1 MEFFETMKPQRPP
14 NPVEIQ
20 HFNQGIA
27 LANANRLE
35 EAIACYQKA
44 IALNPTFAVALYNQG
59 TSLQALMRLDEA
71 ADVYRKVLALDPQFF
86 EAHGNLGMVLQL
98 QGRLDEAIAS
108 YRKTLSINPNDTL
121 GHYNLATAL
130 RNHGKLE
137 EAIASYAK
145 AIALFP
151 SYVDA
156 YANMG
161 EALFDFGKPDEAV
174 ASYRQAL
181 AIAPDNAAANY
192 KMGIFLYDAGE
203 LSAAIPHFQR
213 SQMADWRERSLYC
226 LYKTEQYEAFK
237 QGLQVMRAEKNVSPF
252 LATLSTHYA
261 TNFGT
266 EDQYNFCKNPL
277 DFVYHNNI
285 ETLSENNSSLLAD
298 LLRDINFAEIAK
310 RKQGRLHYGVQSSGN
325 LFKRPE
331 ASFKALASLIALEVE
346 KYRVKFAGQDCEL
359 MKSFPTNIEFSSSW
373 YVKMSSGGHLT
384 SHIHEEGWLSG
395 SVYLSIPQL
404 KQGEH
409 DGSIEFSTHGDNY
422 PQKHQNFPAQAIAPV
437 VGDIVLFPSS
447 LFHRTIPFSSNEE
460 RICVAFDIKPA

>member
-1 MEFFETMKPQRPP
+1 MKPQRPP
-14 NPVEIQ
+14 SPAEIQ
-20 HFNQGIA
+20 HFNQGIN

-44 IALNPTFAVALYNQG
+44 IALNPNFTVALYNLG

-71 ADVYRKVLALDPQFF
+71 ANAYRKVLALDPGFF

-98 QGRLDEAIAS
+98 QGKLIDAIAS
-108 YRKTLSINPNDTL
+108 YRKTLAINPNDAL

-130 RNHGKLE
+130 RNQGKLE
-137 EAIASYAK
+137 EAIASYVC
-145 AIALFP
+145 AITLFP
-151 SYVDA
+151 NYVDA

-174 ASYRQAL
+174 ANYRQAL

-213 SQMADWRERSLYC
+213 SKMADWRERSLYC
-226 LYKTEQYEAFK
+226 LYKTEQYDAFK
-237 QGLQVMRAEKNVSPF
+237 QGLQLLMAEKNLSPF

-261 TNFGT
+261 TNFGET
-266 EDQYNFCKNPL
+266 DAYDFCKNPL

-285 ETLSENNSSLLAD
+285 TPLSQAGSSLLSD
-298 LLRDINFAEIAK
+298 LLRDINFAEIAR
-310 RKQGRLHYGVQSSGN
+310 RKQGRLHYGIQSSGN
-325 LFKRPE
+325 LFRRPE
-331 ASFKALASLIALEVE
+331 TSFKTLAALITLEVE
-346 KYRVKFAGQDCEL
+346 KYRARFAGQDCEL
-359 MKSFPTNIEFSSSW
+359 MKSFPDQIEFSSSW

-395 SVYLSIPQL
+395 SVYLAIPQL
-404 KQGEH
+404 KTGAH

-422 PQKHQNFPAQAIAPV
+422 PQKHQNFPVQAIAPV

-447 LFHRTIPFSSNEE
+447 LFHRTISFNSNEE

>member
-1 MEFFETMKPQRPP
+1 MKPQRPP
-14 NPVEIQ
+14 NPIEIQ

-35 EAIACYQKA
+35 DAIACYQKA
-44 IALNPTFAVALYNQG
+44 IALNPTFAVAIYNLG

-71 ADVYRKVLALDPQFF
+71 VDAYQKVLALDPSFF
-86 EAHGNLGMVLQL
+86 EAHGNLGMVFQL
-98 QGRLDEAIAS
+98 QGKLDEAITS
-108 YRKTLSINPNDTL
+108 YRKTLAINPNDAL
-121 GHYNLATAL
+121 GYYNLATAL
-130 RNHGKLE
+130 RNQGKLE
-137 EAIASYAK
+137 EAIANYAK

-151 SYVDA
+151 NYVDA

-174 ASYRQAL
+174 ANYRRAL
-181 AIAPDNAAANY
+181 SIAPDNAAANY
-192 KMGIFLYDAGE
+192 KMGVFLYEAGE
-203 LSAAIPHFQR
+203 LNEAIPHFQR
-213 SQMADWRERSLYC
+213 SQMADWRERTLYC

-237 QGLQVMRAEKNVSPF
+237 QGLQLLIAEKNISPF

-266 EDQYNFCKNPL
+266 TDQYNFCKNPM
-277 DFVYHNNI
+277 DFVFHSHI
-285 ETLSENNSSLLAD
+285 APLSEPNSPLLAE
-298 LLRDINFAEIAK
+298 LLRDINFAEIAL
-310 RKQGRLHYGVQSSGN
+310 RKQGRLHYGIQSSGN

-331 ASFKALASLIALEVE
+331 ASFKRLAALITLEVE
-346 KYRVKFAGQDCEL
+346 KYRARFAGQNCEL
-359 MKSFPTNIEFSSSW
+359 MKSFPASIEFSSSW
-373 YVKMSSGGHLT
+373 YVKMNSGGHLT

-395 SVYLSIPQL
+395 SVYLSIPKL

-422 PQKHQNFPAQAIAPV
+422 PQKHQNFPVQAIAPV

-447 LFHRTIPFSSNEE
+447 LFHRTVPFNSDEK

>member
-1 MEFFETMKPQRPP
+1 MKPQRPP
-14 NPVEIQ
+14 SATEIQ

-27 LANANRLE
+27 FANANRLK
-35 EAIACYQKA
+35 EAITCYQKA
-44 IALNPTFAVALYNQG
+44 IALNPTFTVALYNFG

-71 ADVYRKVLALDPQFF
+71 ADAYRQVLALDPSFF

-98 QGRLDEAIAS
+98 QGKLDEAIAS
-108 YRKTLSINPNDTL
+108 YRKTLAINPNDAL

-130 RNHGKLE
+130 RNHGKLD

-151 SYVDA
+151 NYVDA

-203 LSAAIPHFQR
+203 LSAAIPYFQR
-213 SQMADWRERSLYC
+213 SQMADWRERTLYC
-226 LYKTEQYEAFK
+226 LYKTEQYDAFK
-237 QGLQVMRAEKNVSPF
+237 QGLQVLMGEKNISPF
-252 LATLSTHYA
+252 LATLSSHYA
-261 TNFGT
+261 TNFG
-266 EDQYNFCKNPL
+266 EVDQYSFCKNPL

-285 ETLSENNSSLLAD
+285 VPLSQAGSSLLAD

-325 LFKRPE
+325 LFMRTE
-331 ASFKALASLIALEVE
+331 ISFKTLASLITLEVE
-346 KYRVKFAGQDCEL
+346 KYRAKFSGENCEL
-359 MKSFPTNIEFSSSW
+359 MQSFPINIEFSSSW

-395 SVYLSIPQL
+395 SVYLSIPQQ
-404 KQGEH
+404 KTGTH

-422 PQKHQNFPAQAIAPV
+422 PQKHQNFPVQAVAPI

-447 LFHRTIPFSSNEE
+447 LFHRTIPFSSDEE
-460 RICVAFDIKPA
+460 RICVAFDVKPA